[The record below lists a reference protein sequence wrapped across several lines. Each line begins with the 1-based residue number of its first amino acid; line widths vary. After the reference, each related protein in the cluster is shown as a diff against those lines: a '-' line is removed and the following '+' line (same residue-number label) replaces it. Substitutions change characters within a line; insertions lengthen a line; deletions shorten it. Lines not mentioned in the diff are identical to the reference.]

1 MLRPLLVNINGGLRF
16 LYLKGVPLHILTT
29 KFINMGE
36 ISKNYLYNSEIFA
49 TFAAVLSVNN
59 EFNYSQFNHFSL

>member
-1 MLRPLLVNINGGLRF
+1 
-16 LYLKGVPLHILTT
+16 
-29 KFINMGE
+29 MGE

-59 EFNYSQFNHFSL
+59 EFNYSQFNHFRYEKDFHFLIGIAIE

>member
-1 MLRPLLVNINGGLRF
+1 MVEM
-16 LYLKGVPLHILTT
+16 YK
-29 KFINMGE
+29 K
-36 ISKNYLYNSEIFA
+36 YLYNSEIFA

>member
-1 MLRPLLVNINGGLRF
+1 
-16 LYLKGVPLHILTT
+16 
-29 KFINMGE
+29 MGE
-36 ISKNYLYNSEIFA
+36 MYKKYLYHLEIFA

>member
-1 MLRPLLVNINGGLRF
+1 
-16 LYLKGVPLHILTT
+16 
-29 KFINMGE
+29 MGE
-36 ISKNYLYNSEIFA
+36 MYKKYLYNSEIFA